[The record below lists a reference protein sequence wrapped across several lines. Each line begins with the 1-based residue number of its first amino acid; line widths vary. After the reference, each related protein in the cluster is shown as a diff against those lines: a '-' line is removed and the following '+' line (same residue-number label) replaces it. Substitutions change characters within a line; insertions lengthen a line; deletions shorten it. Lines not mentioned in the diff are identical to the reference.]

1 MIHFQEVPHI
11 AAGHLMIMI
20 TIQFDLHFK
29 ARTVP
34 LIPILEIKDPTDH
47 GPLILQPMF
56 LGTFEQFVVLYEL
69 DKDTMNCQGQ

>member
-1 MIHFQEVPHI
+1 MIHFEEVPRI
-11 AAGHLMIMI
+11 AAGHLMVMI
-20 TIQFDLHFK
+20 IIHFDLHFE
-29 ARTVP
+29 AGTVP

-56 LGTFEQFVVLYEL
+56 FGTFEQFVVLYEL